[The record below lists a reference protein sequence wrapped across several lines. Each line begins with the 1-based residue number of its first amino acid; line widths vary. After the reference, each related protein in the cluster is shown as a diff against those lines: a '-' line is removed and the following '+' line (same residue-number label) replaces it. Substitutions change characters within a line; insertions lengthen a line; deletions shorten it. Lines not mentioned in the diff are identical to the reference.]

1 VTQSFQDEEGIQEQ
15 EKGES
20 VMAKKASP
28 SKKKRVPKSGG
39 NKMDENIVPL
49 DYAVIEFPGNQFK
62 GEIAPE
68 IYRLVEEGLIRIIDL
83 VFISKDKQGNFTLL
97 ELNDLTDEQYSQF
110 APLTEHL
117 APLFTAED
125 VASLAAS
132 VPANSSALAVL
143 WQNVWTEKFR
153 RAVANA
159 NGKVRVHERVPA
171 DVLNEVMAEVA
182 AAKK

>member
-1 VTQSFQDEEGIQEQ
+1 MS
-15 EKGES
+15 
-20 VMAKKASP
+20 
-28 SKKKRVPKSGG
+28 
-39 NKMDENIVPL
+39 ENVVPL
-49 DYAVIEFPGNQFK
+49 DYALIEFPGNQFK

-68 IYRLVEEGLIRIIDL
+68 IYRLVEEGLIRIVDL

-97 ELNDLTDEQYSQF
+97 ELNDLPDEQYSQF

-117 APLFTAED
+117 ASLFTAED

-132 VPANSSALAVL
+132 VPANCSALVML
-143 WQNVWTEKFR
+143 WQNIWTERLR
-153 RAVANA
+153 RAISNA
-159 NGKVRVHERVPA
+159 NGRLVAHERIPA

>member
-1 VTQSFQDEEGIQEQ
+1 
-15 EKGES
+15 
-20 VMAKKASP
+20 M
-28 SKKKRVPKSGG
+28 
-39 NKMDENIVPL
+39 NENVVPL
-49 DYAVIEFPGNQFK
+49 DYAVIEFQGNKFT

-83 VFISKDKQGNFTLL
+83 VFISKDKKGNFTVL
-97 ELNDLTDEQYSQF
+97 ELNDLSKEEYSQF

-117 APLFTAED
+117 DPLFTAED
-125 VASLAAS
+125 VASLAAN

-143 WQNVWTEKFR
+143 WQNIWTDKFR

-159 NGKVRVHERVPA
+159 NGKIRVHERVPA